1 MAYSIGK
8 IFVFRKRTK
17 FRIRRRRPSA
27 LVRTLET
34 PKQKWRPTGK
44 TFAILQSALSA
55 MFADY
60 FDGSALSLQLI
71 LISSITALFVEAFSK
86 YANFGAAE
94 AVGGHHST
102 HSHTHTHTL
111 N

>member
-1 MAYSIGK
+1 
-8 IFVFRKRTK
+8 
-17 FRIRRRRPSA
+17 
-27 LVRTLET
+27 
-34 PKQKWRPTGK
+34 
-44 TFAILQSALSA
+44 

-102 HSHTHTHTL
+102 HSHTHTHTH
-111 N
+111 